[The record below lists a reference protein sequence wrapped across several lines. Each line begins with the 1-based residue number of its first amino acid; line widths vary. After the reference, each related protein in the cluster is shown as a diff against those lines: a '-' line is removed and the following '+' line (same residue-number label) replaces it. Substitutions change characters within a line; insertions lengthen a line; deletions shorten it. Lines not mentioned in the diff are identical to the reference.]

1 MTEHL
6 TITNTDRRKKILLL
20 QALAEHLKYCGDIK
34 ANNAI
39 TAEARKGFKLYD
51 EAHAILWALNDYVQ
65 RHINLETGEIRAVN
79 PEPAAVE

>member
-20 QALAEHLKYCGDIK
+20 QAEIENLKH
-34 ANNAI
+34 
-39 TAEARKGFKLYD
+39 KGRADGPASGKYWDL
-51 EAHAILWALNDYVQ
+51 AHAIRWALGYVQ

-79 PEPAAVE
+79 PEPAEVE